1 MRYFIVFSLSWFVA
15 SCQTKLKKHQQYPV
29 QKTEQEWKN
38 KLSDISYYVLR
49 KSGTERAFTGK
60 YYNHHEEGVYTC
72 IACNYPLYAS
82 EHKFDSGTG
91 WPSFDRSVNPTHVI
105 VGVDY
110 HLGYARNELKCANCG
125 GHLGHVFRDG
135 PTETTGMRHCINS
148 AALQFIPKK

>member
-91 WPSFDRSVNPTHVI
+91 WPSFTQPIKENAIKYIKDESYGMIRVETLCNTCN
-105 VGVDY
+105 
-110 HLGYARNELKCANCG
+110 A
-125 GHLGHVFRDG
+125 HLGHVFPDG
-135 PTETTGMRHCINS
+135 PEPSGLRYCINS
-148 AALQFIPKK
+148 ASLQLDTNE

>member
-1 MRYFIVFSLSWFVA
+1 MRYFIVFCLSWFVA

-91 WPSFDRSVNPTHVI
+91 WPSFTQPIKENAIKYIKDESYGMIRVETLCNTCN
-105 VGVDY
+105 
-110 HLGYARNELKCANCG
+110 A
-125 GHLGHVFRDG
+125 HLGHVFPDG
-135 PTETTGMRHCINS
+135 PEPSGLRSCIIS
-148 AALQFIPKK
+148 ATLQLDTNE